1 MARKRNDLTGQR
13 FGRLTVIKRDEDYVH
28 ETLDPYMEPKISR
41 SPKYICRCDCGN
53 TVSVMHCNLIS
64 GASTS
69 CGCKR
74 RERMREL
81 ALSRRRAKSCG

>member
-1 MARKRNDLTGQR
+1 MKLIDMTGQR
-13 FGRLTVIKRDEDYVH
+13 FGRLTVLKRDEDYVH
-28 ETLDPYMEPKISR
+28 ETLDPYMGPKTVRIA
-41 SPKYICRCDCGN
+41 KYICRCDCGN

-74 RERMREL
+74 REHMREL
-81 ALSRRRAKSCG
+81 ARKQREAKSCG